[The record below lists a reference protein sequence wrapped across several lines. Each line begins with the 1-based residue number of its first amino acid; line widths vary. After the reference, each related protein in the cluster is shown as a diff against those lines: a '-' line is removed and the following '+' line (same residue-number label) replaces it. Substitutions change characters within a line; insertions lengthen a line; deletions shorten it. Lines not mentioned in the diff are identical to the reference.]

1 MLKFILRML
10 SNNMKYKLHKNK
22 NCFDEIALNRDCTIS
37 FLIQWMDL
45 DKVNFQVKT
54 GNNSIC
60 CIVTVLH
67 KSDILSLSLFNNIR
81 HSQAINTPSVSK
93 LILDL
98 V

>member
-1 MLKFILRML
+1 
-10 SNNMKYKLHKNK
+10 MKN
-22 NCFDEIALNRDCTIS
+22 
-37 FLIQWMDL
+37 L

-60 CIVTVLH
+60 FIVTVLY

-81 HSQAINTPSVSK
+81 HSPAINTPSLSK
-93 LILDL
+93 LVLDL